1 MCLMNMFFENTQYII
16 YYIITIRILD
26 TNFIHVHSVIY
37 LEQDHRY
44 IDILIAFRCRIFVNN
59 AWEVD
64 ILISMTSYTWFAILI
79 IYNLVYSYTQYE
91 NTGMYWYNT
100 SINIHV
106 IYIIIIL
113 LNTLEYDICI
123 TICIYE

>member
-1 MCLMNMFFENTQYII
+1 MNMFFENTQYII

-59 AWEVD
+59 A
-64 ILISMTSYTWFAILI
+64 
-79 IYNLVYSYTQYE
+79 
-91 NTGMYWYNT
+91 
-100 SINIHV
+100 
-106 IYIIIIL
+106 
-113 LNTLEYDICI
+113 
-123 TICIYE
+123 